1 MISVLIVPQTS
12 AVLMSLAHDCYRG
25 LRSEEHPLSPPPP
38 PPSAV
43 IAKATASKKVFV
55 SDAGAETYFVHDI
68 YCVGIFAA
76 AKMTHLRRDKTA
88 TKMGHPIFVAWSDV
102 ATQPKDEAKA
112 TAGPSTPLKMTTK
125 TRRSG

>member
-1 MISVLIVPQTS
+1 
-12 AVLMSLAHDCYRG
+12 
-25 LRSEEHPLSPPPP
+25 
-38 PPSAV
+38 V
-43 IAKATASKKVFV
+43 IAKVTAAKKVFV

-88 TKMGHPIFVAWSDV
+88 TKRGHPIFVAWSDV

-125 TRRSG
+125 TRALRMTAKTRG

>member
-1 MISVLIVPQTS
+1 MTATVAFAQK
-12 AVLMSLAHDCYRG
+12 G
-25 LRSEEHPLSPPPP
+25 EHPPSAPPP

-43 IAKATASKKVFV
+43 IAKVTAAKKVFV

-125 TRRSG
+125 TRALRMTAKTRG